1 MSDKGHNEVQSLL
14 GAYALNAVSAAE
26 HALVRKHID
35 TCTDCAREVAL
46 LSEVAAELSWL
57 PAPEET
63 DELVEG
69 IVAALPPR
77 PRRLFGRMAM
87 AAAAALLVV
96 AGILGAA
103 LVRERSRTDDVSEVL
118 AGAHSSVKLN
128 AQGGFDG
135 SGALYVADEG
145 VVATFESLPSAGRG
159 RSYQLWAIA
168 DGKPASIGVI
178 EDSGRVVRLLDWQG
192 RADAFAVTIEPEGG
206 SPVPTSD
213 PVLVSA

>member
-1 MSDKGHNEVQSLL
+1 MSDKAHHDVQSLL

-26 HALVRKHID
+26 HSLVRKHLE

-57 PAPEET
+57 PAPEQT
-63 DELVEG
+63 DELVDD
-69 IVAALPPR
+69 IIAALPPR
-77 PRRLFGRMAM
+77 PRRLFGRIAVAI
-87 AAAAALLVV
+87 AAVSLVV
-96 AGILGAA
+96 AGFLGAA
-103 LVRERSRTDDVSEVL
+103 LVRERMRADNVSDVL
-118 AGAHSSVKLN
+118 ARAHSRVTLD

-135 SGALYVADEG
+135 SGSLYLSDEG
-145 VVATFESLPSAGRG
+145 MVATFESLPSAGRR

-168 DGKPASIGVI
+168 DGKPVSIGVI
-178 EDSGRVVRLLDWQG
+178 EDSGRVVRLLEWQG

-213 PVLVSA
+213 PVLASA